1 MGIFERILGG
11 KPARNTVY
19 YVTVGGVKG
28 MSPSQLYETQPALRS
43 VISFLADNV
52 AGLPMKC
59 YVRESDTDRPR
70 DTESRFARVLANPN
84 GWQTEHELIRATVSE
99 YLLHDEAFWLS
110 IPYDNEVGWLIAS
123 IPTEWVKTKTNDG
136 LEVSRY
142 LITNPI
148 SQTITEATPADVIRF
163 AGWSPHG
170 SAGSATRIEAL
181 KEILAEQISAWNF
194 RNATWRNGGRVQQW
208 ISRPLDA
215 PWGEDDRKRFAE
227 SWRNRFAGDLG
238 TDTGGTPL
246 LEDGMRLETTQF
258 NAREAQ
264 WAEATRLSREDV
276 CAVYH
281 VNPGLIYHSDATT
294 YASAKDNA
302 RALYADTLAPLLDMM
317 QQRINA
323 ALIAQLGMDGS
334 HYCEFDLDAKLR
346 GSFEEQAQVMQSS
359 VGAPWM
365 TRNEARARLNLPA
378 IDGGDELVTPL
389 NVLIGGQASPN
400 DADGT
405 DNYYSGPVEVKAS
418 AGARFKAEGMDDDAE
433 EIAGILRRF
442 FDRQRRSVVPKLEK
456 AMGGAMFKAELA
468 DGTIAQYGQKAD
480 DFPEWWDA
488 ERWDRELADDLEPVF
503 VRQAKAAGRRAI
515 DALGL
520 DGEYDAERTEAYI
533 RKMAEGKARATNN
546 VTQRELQRML
556 DDGYGEDAMSST
568 AAGVFER
575 AREER
580 ADVSGRSF
588 ATALAC
594 WGALEACRQRG
605 GNRRIMKEWEVTSGN
620 PRPSHAA
627 LDGETVPYGEPFSNG
642 AMAPGDEML
651 TPDETCNCQC
661 RLSLLIP

>member
-1 MGIFERILGG
+1 MGILDRIRGP
-11 KPARNTVY
+11 K
-19 YVTVGGVKG
+19 YVNRYVCYATAAVGRL
-28 MSPSQLYETQPALRS
+28 SPSQLYETQPALRS

-52 AGLPMKC
+52 AGLPLKC

-70 DTESRFARVLANPN
+70 DTESRLALVLSSPN

-99 YLLHDEAFWLS
+99 YLLHDEAYWLS
-110 IPYDNEVGWLIAS
+110 IPDGSEAGWCLAS
-123 IPTEWVKTKTNDG
+123 IPSEWVEAQTRDG
-136 LEVSRY
+136 LTVDLYR
-142 LITNPI
+142 ITNPVSGASVI
-148 SQTITEATPADVIRF
+148 VKPSDIIRF
-163 AGWSPHG
+163 SGWSPHG
-170 SAGSATRIEAL
+170 SAYGSTRIDAL
-181 KEILAEQISAWNF
+181 KEILNEQISAWNF

-215 PWGEDDRKRFAE
+215 EWSEDARKRFAE
-227 SWRNRFAGDLG
+227 SWRNRFAGDHG

-281 VNPGLIYHSDATT
+281 VNPGLIYHTDAQT

-302 RALYADTLAPLLDMM
+302 RALYADTLAPILDML

-323 ALIAQLGMDGS
+323 VLVPQLGLDSS

-400 DADGT
+400 DADGSQE
-405 DNYYSGPVEVKAS
+405 YYAGPIESKAAPLS
-418 AGARFKAEGMDDDAE
+418 FKAAPLDEDAE
-433 EIAGILRRF
+433 EIAEALERF
-442 FDRQRRSVVPKLEK
+442 FSRQERSVLPRIEK
-456 AMGGAMFKAELA
+456 A
-468 DGTIAQYGQKAD
+468 KAD
-480 DFPEWWDA
+480 NFPEWWDA
-488 ERWDRELADDLEPVF
+488 ERWDRELADDLAPILK
-503 VRQAKAAGRRAI
+503 RQAAKAGRRAI
-515 DALGL
+515 RDLELG
-520 DGEYDAERTEAYI
+520 GQYDEPRTEAYI

-546 VTQRELQRML
+546 VTYRELQQSM
-556 DDGYGEDAMSST
+556 DGEFSDEAESST
-568 AAGVFER
+568 YAGVYER
-575 AREER
+575 AREQR
-580 ADVSGRSF
+580 APTAGRSF
-588 ATALAC
+588 ATACAC

-605 GNRRIMKEWEVTSGN
+605 GRREITKTWVVTSKN
-620 PRPSHAA
+620 PRASHAMMN
-627 LDGETVPYGEPFSNG
+627 GETVPYREDFSNG
-642 AMAPGDEML
+642 AAFPGDEML
-651 TPDETCNCQC
+651 TPEESCNCMC
-661 RLSLLIP
+661 RVDLVIP